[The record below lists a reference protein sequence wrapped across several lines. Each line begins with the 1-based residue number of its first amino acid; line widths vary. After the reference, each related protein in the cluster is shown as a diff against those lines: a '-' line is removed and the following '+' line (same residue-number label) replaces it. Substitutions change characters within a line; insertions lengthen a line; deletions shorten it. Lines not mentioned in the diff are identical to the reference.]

1 MNFMKIKTNCI
12 SNGEGIRTA
21 LFVTGCSHKCKG
33 CFNAVA
39 WNPKSGE
46 PYTTDILEFIL
57 DSMKYPYVDGLSL
70 LGGEPFE
77 EYNLDDLITLCRM
90 TRDIYNKDKS
100 IWVYSGYTFEELI
113 KLSGGTT
120 VDDYEII
127 SGGPM
132 TGVLSHKRA
141 VVTKTTN
148 GILVMP
154 ETHVVVQKRK
164 AKTAVSVNRA
174 KSSCCHC
181 RMCTDWSNRI

>member
-113 KLSGGTT
+113 KH
-120 VDDYEII
+120 
-127 SGGPM
+127 P
-132 TGVLSHKRA
+132 KRL
-141 VVTKTTN
+141 KLLKECD
-148 GILVMP
+148 ILVDGKYEEDKYNPML
-154 ETHVVVQKRK
+154 RF
-164 AKTAVSVNRA
+164 RG
-174 KSSCCHC
+174 SSNQ
-181 RMCTDWSNRI
+181 RVIDIKQSLEKGEIVLYLK

>member
-113 KLSGGTT
+113 KH
-120 VDDYEII
+120 
-127 SGGPM
+127 P
-132 TGVLSHKRA
+132 KRLELL
-141 VVTKTTN
+141 KECD
-148 GILVMP
+148 ILVDGKYEEDKYSPMLRFRGSSNQRVIDIKQSL
-154 ETHVVVQKRK
+154 EKGEVVLYLK
-164 AKTAVSVNRA
+164 
-174 KSSCCHC
+174 
-181 RMCTDWSNRI
+181 

>member
-1 MNFMKIKTNCI
+1 MKFMKIKTNCI

-113 KLSGGTT
+113 K
-120 VDDYEII
+120 Y
-127 SGGPM
+127 P
-132 TGVLSHKRA
+132 KRL
-141 VVTKTTN
+141 KLLKECD
-148 GILVMP
+148 ILVDGKYEEDKYNPML
-154 ETHVVVQKRK
+154 RF
-164 AKTAVSVNRA
+164 RG
-174 KSSCCHC
+174 SSNQ
-181 RMCTDWSNRI
+181 RVIDIKQSLEKGEIVLYLK